1 MASIEERVLRTI
13 GKVAKDRTVTP
24 ESTFEDLAFDSLAII
39 EAVFEIEEEFDLR
52 LPDGDVKSIRSV
64 REVIDGIERHLAG
77 EPLKPEADPA

>member
-1 MASIEERVLRTI
+1 MATIEERVLRAI
-13 GKVAKDRTVTP
+13 GKVAKDRVVTP

-64 REVIDGIERHLAG
+64 REVIDGLERLLAG
-77 EPLKPEADPA
+77 ESLKPEAGPA

>member
-1 MASIEERVLRTI
+1 MATIEERVLRAI
-13 GKVAKDRTVTP
+13 GKVAKDREVTP

-64 REVIDGIERHLAG
+64 REVIDGIERLLAG
-77 EPLKPEADPA
+77 GSPAPEAGTA